1 MGQHPA
7 DSATRAPTAPH
18 TACSV
23 RRGDCLEVLRELA
36 EASVDAVVCDPP
48 YGIDFQG
55 QAWDGQTI
63 RRLASGRQQR
73 KLSPGEAFEVWAT
86 VWARECVR
94 VLKPGGHLAAFG
106 APRTAHRLASALEDA
121 GLELRDTLMWL
132 YGQGMPKSRR
142 LPAGRGTALKPAY
155 EPIILARKPL
165 AGTVEQNHRAHGTGT
180 LNIDACEPGSDPG
193 DAQRWPANVLLS
205 HDEACSKGACVPE
218 CPVWLVDHAADQTR
232 TGSRL
237 AAVSRLFYC
246 PKASRSEREAG
257 CEHLP
262 RRPLDLFPNAAGA
275 SPPPPQAANCHPTV
289 KPLALMRWLIR
300 LVTPP
305 GGLVLD
311 PFCGSGSTGAAAIL
325 EHRRFQGVEVDPDY
339 HAIAQARITH
349 WDAQP
354 SGSREAEP
362 AGSKE
367 TAHTD
372 SEDASVLMRLP
383 RRASEPTG
391 QTADGGTVALDP
403 GAVEA
408 IARRVA
414 ELLHQDQPI
423 TPASRRLLSA
433 AEVAEWWGVDRGWV
447 YQHAD
452 ELGAQRLG
460 AGARPRLRFDPTLVA
475 ARLAPDR
482 TGAATRR
489 PPVRRHPQRSR
500 RIARHSA
507 DLLPIRPDPELSSSQ
522 PNTSRPG
529 GAPTPPATAPKT
541 TAPAR

>member
-1 MGQHPA
+1 MGQHQA
-7 DSATRAPTAPH
+7 DSAPRALTAPH
-18 TACSV
+18 TAWSV

-55 QAWDGQTI
+55 EAWDGQAI
-63 RRLASGRQQR
+63 RRLASGREQR
-73 KLSPGEAFEVWAT
+73 KLSPGAAFEVWAS
-86 VWARECVR
+86 VWAAECAR

-142 LPAGRGTALKPAY
+142 LPGGRGTALKPAY
-155 EPIILARKPL
+155 EPIVLARKPL
-165 AGTVEQNHRAHGTGT
+165 AGTVEENHRRHGTGT
-180 LNIDACEPGSDPG
+180 LNIDACQPGSDPG
-193 DAQRWPANVLLS
+193 DARRWPANVLLT
-205 HDEACSKGACVPE
+205 HHENCRDGGCVPE
-218 CPVWLVDHAADQTR
+218 CPVWLVDHAAEQTR

-237 AAVSRLFYC
+237 APISRLFYC

-262 RRPLDLFPNAAGA
+262 RRPLDLFPNAQGA

-300 LVTPP
+300 LITPP

-311 PFCGSGSTGAAAIL
+311 PFCGSGSTGAAALL
-325 EHRRFQGVEVDPDY
+325 EHRRFLGIELDPDY

-349 WDAQP
+349 WAAQP
-354 SGSREAEP
+354 SSSREAEP
-362 AGSKE
+362 VSSKE

-372 SEDASVLMRLP
+372 SEDAAEPMRL
-383 RRASEPTG
+383 RGHQSAPTG
-391 QTADGGTVALDP
+391 QTAGRGTVALDP

-423 TPASRRLLSA
+423 TAMSGRLLSA

-460 AGARPRLRFDPTLVA
+460 AGARPRLRFNPALVA
-475 ARLAPDR
+475 ARLVPDS
-482 TGAATRR
+482 TAAAHR
-489 PPVRRHPQRSR
+489 PPERRHPKRSR
-500 RIARHSA
+500 RIPRHSA

-541 TAPAR
+541 KAPAR